1 MSGVQMANT
10 VRQTR
15 NTVRQMKKL
24 LEKQRTKRSETWTA

>member
-24 LEKQRTKRSETWTA
+24 LKKQRKKRSGTWTA

>member
-15 NTVRQMKKL
+15 NTVRKMKKL
-24 LEKQRTKRSETWTA
+24 LEKQRKKSSGTWTA